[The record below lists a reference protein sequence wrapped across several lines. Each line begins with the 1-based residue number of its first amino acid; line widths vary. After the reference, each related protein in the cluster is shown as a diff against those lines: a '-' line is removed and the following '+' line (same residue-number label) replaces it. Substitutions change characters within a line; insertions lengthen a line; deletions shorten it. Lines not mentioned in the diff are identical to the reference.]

1 MERETAK
8 FIVEVT
14 LDPIPGAFHTNA
26 DAENWIQMAL
36 DRTIGHYDPKV
47 TPIEE

>member
-14 LDPIPGAFHTNA
+14 LDPIPGAFHTNEYA
-26 DAENWIQMAL
+26 QEWLQEMLNQ
-36 DRTIGHYDPKV
+36 TIGHYDPQV
-47 TPIEE
+47 TSVEE